1 VSSLV
6 ALRVGSA
13 RRVCA
18 TAFVVCVLLAGCAL
32 LAGCGGISAPDL
44 FIVKRTGSGPHA
56 KLTLLVNEEG
66 GVHCNGVGASAG
78 HKLKLSDPA
87 LVEARAIQEDLEEP
101 SADHVSLAPGAD
113 FGESFIC
120 ARAGFSEAAVRPI
133 RQSRS
138 ARIRHS
144 SKENRDLLSNPA
156 QMTKKK
162 AARRRPSMSECAG
175 GPAA

>member
-1 VSSLV
+1 MSG
-6 ALRVGSA
+6 AGRV
-13 RRVCA
+13 RVPVP
-18 TAFVVCVLLAGCAL
+18 VVCVLLAACAL

-101 SADHVSLAPGAD
+101 SADHVSLAPGAKSVLSYYVRNEHGYVRFSD
-113 FGESFIC
+113 DS
-120 ARAGFSEAAVRPI
+120 AGQPKVFRQLALFVLQAAQRVCRLP
-133 RQSRS
+133 
-138 ARIRHS
+138 
-144 SKENRDLLSNPA
+144 E
-156 QMTKKK
+156 
-162 AARRRPSMSECAG
+162 
-175 GPAA
+175 